1 MVLTVICIEEGG
13 KFSLG
18 LDDVAHLGQVDSGTS
33 RPSRYT
39 ASCRGLIAS
48 YTLSLSNPENSITI
62 YKSSVN
68 VDDDC
73 DLNPLLDDERAG
85 LEPLVQLLYH
95 LRFQSVK
102 NKVFNF
108 QRYKVFSSVV
118 CPG

>member
-62 YKSSVN
+62 YKLGLN
-68 VDDDC
+68 VDNYN
-73 DLNPLLDDERAG
+73 LNPLLDDEGAG

-95 LRFQSVK
+95 LRLQSVE
-102 NKVFNF
+102 
-108 QRYKVFSSVV
+108 
-118 CPG
+118 